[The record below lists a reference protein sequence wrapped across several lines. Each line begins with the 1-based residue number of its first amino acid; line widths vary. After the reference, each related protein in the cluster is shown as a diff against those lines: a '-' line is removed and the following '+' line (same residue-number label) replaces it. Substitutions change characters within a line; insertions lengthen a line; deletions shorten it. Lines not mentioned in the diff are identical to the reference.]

1 MTLSAEHHLQGLR
14 GIILCFPTLL
24 SILCLLSYSTLYTV
38 LAFLFYS
45 LYCACFPILLSI
57 LCFPI
62 LLSIFLSVCCVLSV
76 LSCLVLSCLSR
87 FTCIDT
93 VLPSALLVSHTPL
106 NPNLSFSYSFLFPP
120 HSCLH
125 LSSSIPLPHTSFSPP
140 PLSPNLLPSTLLPST
155 TPFRSVVQLRN
166 AIGIT
171 VDSKVLG
178 PSDSRFPFFSF
189 FISSGF
195 SFLPSLHSLSPL
207 LPLPFPSPPL
217 SSTPL
222 PRSPSLLYPALPLYS
237 PLGPTCWIYPKS
249 CLHGPC

>member
-1 MTLSAEHHLQGLR
+1 MKLSAEHHLQGLR
-14 GIILCFPTLL
+14 GIIL
-24 SILCLLSYSTLYTV
+24 
-38 LAFLFYS
+38 
-45 LYCACFPILLSI
+45 CFPILLSI

-87 FTCIDT
+87 FIWIDT
-93 VLPSALLVSHTPL
+93 VLPSAFLVSYTPL
-106 NPNLSFSYSFLFPP
+106 NINLSFSSSFLFPP

-125 LSSSIPLPHTSFSPP
+125 LSSSIPLPHTSFSSPP
-140 PLSPNLLPSTLLPST
+140 FT

-178 PSDSRFPFFSF
+178 PSDSRFHFFSF

-195 SFLPSLHSLSPL
+195 TFLPSLHSLSRSF
-207 LPLPFPSPPL
+207 LPFPSPPL
-217 SSTPL
+217 FALPLSSTPL
-222 PRSPSLLYPALPLYS
+222 FS
-237 PLGPTCWIYPKS
+237 PLRSYLLDLPQKWSAWALLTSSPATTAQSTPGNSTR
-249 CLHGPC
+249 GTRT